1 MASSPI
7 SCRSLAKACS
17 SESLQARLISRGTP
31 NVYRNRLSRALAEKM
46 FRRVKKMADIWM
58 NSLNNACRLVQG
70 QVIPIDEMNPM
81 KSIVQLANVFYKLE
95 PQR

>member
-1 MASSPI
+1 
-7 SCRSLAKACS
+7 
-17 SESLQARLISRGTP
+17 
-31 NVYRNRLSRALAEKM
+31 
-46 FRRVKKMADIWM
+46 M

-70 QVIPIDEMNPM
+70 QVVPIDEMNPM